1 MGPLGV
7 AGVGPVRHGVAGMI
21 DAEEQGPVQQ
31 LITDPAVECLAI
43 AVLHRSSRIDALTA
57 ETCCAIGVDVAK
69 AWLDIYHPARGAK
82 RIENTPAGVRSFA
95 RAAAREGV
103 WVIFEASGGYDRVL
117 RDGLEAAQASFSCVN
132 PRQARD
138 FARAMGVIGKT
149 DRLDARMLAPFGQ
162 RLQPPQTPP
171 GSPTRQVL
179 LAQITRR
186 RQLVEMRKQEVTRR
200 QQTTDCDSRSDIKS
214 LILLLERRIEKVE
227 TRIAEIIR
235 SSPEL
240 AETDRRLQSV
250 PGVGT
255 IIAATLM
262 AELPEIGT
270 TDRRKIAA
278 LAGLAPIT
286 RDSGQ
291 RNERRVIGGGRAT
304 VRTALYLAALHAS
317 RHSAMFRAFRQKL
330 QEAGKPVKAALTA
343 TARKLRSVLNSVVA
357 DGTCF
362 REVQPT

>member
-1 MGPLGV
+1 M
-7 AGVGPVRHGVAGMI
+7 
-21 DAEEQGPVQQ
+21 VQFY
-31 LITDPAVECLAI
+31 
-43 AVLHRSSRIDALTA
+43 
-57 ETCCAIGVDVAK
+57 IGVDVAK

-82 RIENTPAGVRSFA
+82 RIENTPASVRSVA
-95 RAAAREGV
+95 RAAAREGS

-117 RDGLEAAQASFSCVN
+117 RDGLEAAQASFSRVN

-149 DRLDARMLAPFGQ
+149 DRVDARMLATFGQ
-162 RLQPPQTPP
+162 KLQPPQTPP
-171 GSPTRQVL
+171 VSPTRQAL

-186 RQLVEMRKQEVTRR
+186 RQLVEMRKQEVTRL
-200 QQTTDCDSRSDIKS
+200 QQTADCDSRSDIKS
-214 LILLLERRIEKVE
+214 LILILERRIEKVE
-227 TRIAEIIR
+227 TRIAETIR
-235 SSPEL
+235 SSPDL

-255 IIAATLM
+255 IVAATLI

-278 LAGLAPIT
+278 LAGLAPIA
-286 RDSGQ
+286 RDDGQ
-291 RNERRVIGGGRAT
+291 RNGRRVIGGGRAT
-304 VRTALYLAALHAS
+304 VRTTLYLAALHAS
-317 RHSAMFRAFRQKL
+317 RHSATFRAFRQKL

-343 TARKLRSVLNSVVA
+343 TARKLLSVLNSMIA
-357 DGTCF
+357 DGTYF

>member
-1 MGPLGV
+1 M
-7 AGVGPVRHGVAGMI
+7 
-21 DAEEQGPVQQ
+21 
-31 LITDPAVECLAI
+31 
-43 AVLHRSSRIDALTA
+43 
-57 ETCCAIGVDVAK
+57 
-69 AWLDIYHPARGAK
+69 
-82 RIENTPAGVRSFA
+82 
-95 RAAAREGV
+95 
-103 WVIFEASGGYDRVL
+103 IFEASGGYDWVL
-117 RDGLEAAQASFSCVN
+117 RDGLEAAQVSFSRVN

-149 DRLDARMLAPFGQ
+149 ERVDVRMLATFGQ
-162 RLQPPQTPP
+162 RLKPPQTMPV
-171 GSPTRQVL
+171 SPTRQAL

-186 RQLVEMRKQEVTRR
+186 RQLVEIRKQEGTKL
-200 QQTTDCDSRSDIKS
+200 QQTTDCAFRSDIKS
-214 LILLLERRIEKVE
+214 LILLLDRRIEKVE
-227 TRIAEIIR
+227 ARIAEIIR

-278 LAGLAPIT
+278 LASLAPIA

-291 RNERRVIGGGRAT
+291 RNGKRVIGGGRAT

-317 RHSAMFRAFRQKL
+317 RHSATFRAFRQML
-330 QEAGKPVKAALTA
+330 QEAGKPVDAALTA
-343 TARKLRSVLNSVVA
+343 TARKLLTVLNSMIA
-357 DGTCF
+357 DATCF
-362 REVQPT
+362 REAQPS

>member
-1 MGPLGV
+1 
-7 AGVGPVRHGVAGMI
+7 MI
-21 DAEEQGPVQQ
+21 DQ
-31 LITDPAVECLAI
+31 IY
-43 AVLHRSSRIDALTA
+43 
-57 ETCCAIGVDVAK
+57 IGVDVAK
-69 AWLDIYHPARGAK
+69 AWLDTYHPARGAK

-95 RAAAREGV
+95 QAAAREGV

-117 RDGLEAAQASFSCVN
+117 RDGLEAAQAGFSRVN

-149 DRLDARMLAPFGQ
+149 DRVDARMLATFGE

-171 GSPTRQVL
+171 GSPTRQAL
-179 LAQITRR
+179 LAQIIRR
-186 RQLVEMRKQEVTRR
+186 RQLVEMRKQEVTRL
-200 QQTTDCDSRSDIKS
+200 QQTTDCEARSDIRS

-227 TRIAEIIR
+227 ARIAEIIQ

-250 PGVGT
+250 PGVGM
-255 IIAATLM
+255 IVAATLL

-270 TDRRKIAA
+270 TDRRRIAA
-278 LAGLAPIT
+278 LAGLAPIA

-291 RNERRVIGGGRAT
+291 RNGKRVIGGGRAT

-317 RHSAMFRAFRQKL
+317 RHSATFREFRKKL
-330 QEAGKPVKAALTA
+330 QDAGKPVKAALTA
-343 TARKLRSVLNSVVA
+343 TARKLLRVLNSMIA

-362 REVQPT
+362 RETQPT